1 MSGTNKLSDRKL
13 KALQGTHRDR
23 VEMLA
28 DGEGLGV
35 RLSTKGHVSWVFS
48 YRLGGRES
56 SVIRLTLGNYPDI
69 SLKDARMWRERCRQ
83 WLANGLDPKIE
94 LQLFTEESR
103 APVTVRDA
111 LEYWL
116 VNYARH
122 KRKDEELIRAQFCKH
137 VYPRIGHYP
146 LSRCDTRHWVK
157 CFDEI
162 RAISSKT
169 AGCMFQLSKQALRFC
184 NVRRYAISDALVHL
198 TLTDVGESAGQRD
211 RVLSDAELSDLWYF
225 AKEKHRD
232 IYFSRLI
239 KLLIVFGARTV
250 EIRRSHW
257 IEWDFNE
264 WVWIVPRNN
273 SKSNKKIIRPIPEGI
288 RDWLKELKQE
298 TGRTGLLLGEERT
311 HRAVSLKG
319 RRMYK
324 IFGHNEKWTLHD
336 LRRTFS
342 TGLNNMGVMPYIVES
357 LLGHVYNAGSAE
369 FNYNLS
375 QYIPFKL
382 QALNDWFKRLELLDK
397 QNIKQD

>member
-1 MSGTNKLSDRKL
+1 
-13 KALQGTHRDR
+13 
-23 VEMLA
+23 
-28 DGEGLGV
+28 
-35 RLSTKGHVSWVFS
+35 
-48 YRLGGRES
+48 
-56 SVIRLTLGNYPDI
+56 
-69 SLKDARMWRERCRQ
+69 
-83 WLANGLDPKIE
+83 
-94 LQLFTEESR
+94 
-103 APVTVRDA
+103 
-111 LEYWL
+111 
-116 VNYARH
+116 
-122 KRKDEELIRAQFCKH
+122 
-137 VYPRIGHYP
+137 
-146 LSRCDTRHWVK
+146 
-157 CFDEI
+157 
-162 RAISSKT
+162 
-169 AGCMFQLSKQALRFC
+169 
-184 NVRRYAISDALVHL
+184 
-198 TLTDVGESAGQRD
+198 
-211 RVLSDAELSDLWYF
+211 
-225 AKEKHRD
+225 
-232 IYFSRLI
+232 LI

-342 TGLNNMGVMPYIVES
+342 TGLNNMGVMPHIVES

-382 QALNDWFKRLELLDK
+382 KALNDWLECLEKMVKDK
-397 QNIKQD
+397 

>member
-1 MSGTNKLSDRKL
+1 
-13 KALQGTHRDR
+13 
-23 VEMLA
+23 
-28 DGEGLGV
+28 
-35 RLSTKGHVSWVFS
+35 
-48 YRLGGRES
+48 
-56 SVIRLTLGNYPDI
+56 
-69 SLKDARMWRERCRQ
+69 
-83 WLANGLDPKIE
+83 
-94 LQLFTEESR
+94 
-103 APVTVRDA
+103 
-111 LEYWL
+111 
-116 VNYARH
+116 
-122 KRKDEELIRAQFCKH
+122 
-137 VYPRIGHYP
+137 
-146 LSRCDTRHWVK
+146 
-157 CFDEI
+157 
-162 RAISSKT
+162 
-169 AGCMFQLSKQALRFC
+169 MFQLSKQALRFC

-225 AKEKHRD
+225 AKDKHRD

-288 RDWLKELKQE
+288 RDWLTELKQE

-342 TGLNNMGVMPYIVES
+342 TGLNNMGVMPHIVES
-357 LLGHVYNAGSAE
+357 LLGHAYNSGSAE

-382 QALNDWFKRLELLDK
+382 QALNDWFEHLEK
-397 QNIKQD
+397 MNRRN

>member
-1 MSGTNKLSDRKL
+1 
-13 KALQGTHRDR
+13 
-23 VEMLA
+23 
-28 DGEGLGV
+28 
-35 RLSTKGHVSWVFS
+35 TKSVSWQHH
-48 YRLGGRES
+48 
-56 SVIRLTLGNYPDI
+56 RLTLGNYPDI

-169 AGCMFQLSKQALRFC
+169 AGRMFQLSKQALRFC

-342 TGLNNMGVMPYIVES
+342 TGLNNIGVMPHIVES

-382 QALNDWFKRLELLDK
+382 RALNDWLEHLE
-397 QNIKQD
+397 NISKKVDIVL